1 YSTLSAAKR
10 PLPSALTAVR
20 RAKVRS
26 AGDAESVAAAVR
38 YGPATACPMPVRE
51 WRSAFFGMVRR
62 YAWNAHS
69 GNSEVP
75 STAACGVCYRP
86 SAAGSS
92 VQEIEALFRFLS
104 HAFFRTVGPLPSRN
118 RKSFLRRARSSR
130 RASMTDDL
138 HRDPG
143 YLGQHSG
150 TLSEPPSLRRSSARH
165 PSALCL
171 APDHRRFLH
180 RAQLSTHSPLSIPP
194 HTSVIHTFHIFARA
208 PCAQAGRR

>member
-1 YSTLSAAKR
+1 M
-10 PLPSALTAVR
+10 
-20 RAKVRS
+20 RS

-38 YGPATACPMPVRE
+38 YGPATACPMTVRE

-92 VQEIEALFRFLS
+92 VQEIEALFGFLS

>member
-1 YSTLSAAKR
+1 
-10 PLPSALTAVR
+10 
-20 RAKVRS
+20 
-26 AGDAESVAAAVR
+26 
-38 YGPATACPMPVRE
+38 
-51 WRSAFFGMVRR
+51 F
-62 YAWNAHS
+62 
-69 GNSEVP
+69 
-75 STAACGVCYRP
+75 GVCYRP

-92 VQEIEALFRFLS
+92 VQEIEALFGFLS

-171 APDHRRFLH
+171 APDHRRSSTEPSYPHILRSPFLH
-180 RAQLSTHSPLSIPP
+180 TPRLSTLSTYLHGRLAHRPGDDKLGARQRIPVAMHDRLTHREHS
-194 HTSVIHTFHIFARA
+194 
-208 PCAQAGRR
+208 AGHSLRRCGS